1 MIRLYILSLLFF
13 YFSNQA
19 RADIS
24 NRVLDDTLTFLLT
37 NINTTDITTIDKIYV
52 SNVKS
57 DFLSKSD
64 FESIVKILHHN
75 SDSIYQNNLETYKIA
90 LQIIEDYLQKNNEIL
105 NYSKLVST
113 KENLEFLN
121 YNIKTYIARQFFQLF
136 FEKNAQS
143 VLSRK
148 DIQESLKPNIINDML
163 IRSFESEK
171 LKSEL
176 KFIAI
181 NSKHKLFNL

>member
-1 MIRLYILSLLFF
+1 M
-13 YFSNQA
+13 
-19 RADIS
+19 
-24 NRVLDDTLTFLLT
+24 
-37 NINTTDITTIDKIYV
+37 
-52 SNVKS
+52 KS
-57 DFLSKSD
+57 
-64 FESIVKILHHN
+64 
-75 SDSIYQNNLETYKIA
+75 
-90 LQIIEDYLQKNNEIL
+90 L

-113 KENLEFLN
+113 KENLEFLD

-136 FEKNAQS
+136 LEKNAQS